1 MCREVDSEI
10 ALILTKLSH
19 DEQQKVEEYIEHL
32 LEEIHDLNCETNNLE
47 GEIEDLKNEIRD
59 LEDSQRECAFCE
71 SNYKGMN
78 HPIAQV
84 AQEIVDDNYYH
95 FTKDYDTR
103 DKIITRLERALRYD
117 CTRG

>member
-1 MCREVDSEI
+1 MCREIDSEI
-10 ALILTKLSH
+10 ALILTELKQE
-19 DEQQKVEEYIEHL
+19 EQQKLEDYIEKL
-32 LEEIHDLNCETNNLE
+32 LEEIHDLNCEVNNLE
-47 GEIEDLKNEIRD
+47 NEIEDLNNEIGD
-59 LEDSQRECAFCE
+59 LEDNQRECEFCE
-71 SNYKGMN
+71 DNYKGIN

-117 CTRG
+117 CTRD